1 MQHKLVAVVGN
12 TPQVMT
18 ETFWALRIQRDVPI
32 DEVFVITTTLG
43 QKTCQKRLLDEGRFK
58 KMLLDYNI
66 DLATIQFNSD
76 HIHVFE
82 DAKGNFLDDIRT
94 SDENRIARDGI
105 FELIET
111 LTQDDQVALHCS
123 LAGGR
128 KSMGFILGA
137 AIHFFGRPQ
146 DRLYHVLVSVPEIER
161 SDASYYYP
169 PEKPEPIMVFNRST
183 GQEESLIV
191 RGQKVM
197 SDAVSI
203 ELADVPF
210 CRLRDVVQF
219 VAPGQYTEDTL
230 RLTQQAVNDYAK
242 QMQEQYIDR
251 VASGAEDGFPEII
264 GQSDSIQDIKNSIRL
279 YAPYDRSVLITG
291 PTGSGKELVAAA
303 LHKAS
308 DRTGKYRRE
317 NCARLGNLAESQLFG
332 HERNAFTN
340 ANKQYKGLFEQADG
354 GTLFLDEINSLRP
367 DIQGMLLRV
376 MEDGVIRRM
385 GSEEDVPVN
394 VRLIA
399 ATNEDLDTEESAFR
413 GDLLGRFSLTIA
425 LPPLK
430 DRREDIPLLAHHFLK
445 SFSEHEGKEFEGF
458 TEEAMRAL
466 QAYDWPHNIR
476 QLKNAIERAAIVTP
490 EDQWITPDVL
500 FEQEDTDI
508 VQGSF
513 DEQVAQLE
521 KKLIQDALEQTQGVI
536 AQAAEI
542 LSMDRRTLYHKIE
555 MYGLK
560 GYVDNL
566 RIKRG
571 SVQVQRQTGGS
582 PA

>member
-18 ETFWALRIQRDVPI
+18 ETLWALRIDRGVPI
-32 DEVFVITTTLG
+32 DEVFVITTTVG
-43 QKTCQKRLLDEGRFK
+43 QKTCQKRLLDEDRFEN
-58 KMLLDYNI
+58 MLRDYKI
-66 DLATIQFNSD
+66 DPKTVAFDAD
-76 HIHVFE
+76 HIYVFE
-82 DAKGNFLDDIRT
+82 DAEGNFLDDVRT
-94 SDENRIARDGI
+94 SAENRIARDGI

-146 DRLYHVLVSVPEIER
+146 DQLYHVLVSMPEIER

-169 PEKPEPIMVFNRST
+169 PKKPEPIMIFNRGT
-183 GQEESLIV
+183 GQEEPLVV

-242 QMQEQYIDR
+242 HMQEQYIER
-251 VASGAEDGFPEII
+251 VASGAENAFPEII
-264 GQSDSIQDIKNSIRL
+264 GQSDSIRDVKNSIKL

-308 DRTGKYRRE
+308 DRTGKYRPE

-332 HERNAFTN
+332 HERGAFTN

-367 DIQGMLLRV
+367 EIQGMLLRV
-376 MEDGVIRRM
+376 MDDGVIQRM

-394 VRLIA
+394 VRLVA
-399 ATNEDLDTEESAFR
+399 ATNEDLNTEESAFR
-413 GDLLGRFSLTIA
+413 NDLLGRFSVTIK

-445 SFSEHEGKEFEGF
+445 SFSENEGKEFAGF
-458 TEEAMRAL
+458 TEEAMHAL
-466 QAYDWPHNIR
+466 QAHDWPRNIR
-476 QLKNAIERAAIVTP
+476 ELKNTIDNAAIRTP
-490 EDQWITPDVL
+490 ENQWITPDML
-500 FEQEDTDI
+500 FEQKDTDI

-513 DEQVAQLE
+513 DEQVAQFE
-521 KKLIQDALEQTQGVI
+521 KKIIQDALAQTQGNI
-536 AQAAEI
+536 THAAEI
-542 LSMDRRTLYHKIE
+542 LSMDRSTLSRRAKE
-555 MYGLK
+555 YGLTRK
-560 GYVDNL
+560 P
-566 RIKRG
+566 
-571 SVQVQRQTGGS
+571 S
-582 PA
+582 

>member
-1 MQHKLVAVVGN
+1 MKHKLVAVVGN

-18 ETFWALRIQRDVPI
+18 ETFWALYIDRDVPI
-32 DEVFVITTTLG
+32 DEVYVITTTLG
-43 QKTCQKRLLDEGRFK
+43 KETCQKRLLDEGRFE

-66 DLATIQFNSD
+66 APNTVAFGPDYIY
-76 HIHVFE
+76 VFE
-82 DAKGNFLDDIRT
+82 DAEGNFLDDIRT

-146 DRLYHVLVSVPEIER
+146 DRLYHVLVSMPEIER

-169 PEKPEPIMVFNRST
+169 PKKPEPIMVFNRST
-183 GQEESLIV
+183 GQEEPLVV

-230 RLTQQAVNDYAK
+230 RLTQQAVNDYAN
-242 QMQEQYIDR
+242 QMQEQYMERIA
-251 VASGAEDGFPEII
+251 VGAEDAFPEII
-264 GQSDSIQDIKNSIRL
+264 GQSDSIRDIKQKIRL
-279 YAPYDRSVLITG
+279 YAPYSHSVLITG
-291 PTGSGKELVAAA
+291 ATGSGKDLVAAA

-308 DRTGKYRRE
+308 DRTGKYRPE
-317 NCARLGNLAESQLFG
+317 NCARLGDLAESQLFG
-332 HERNAFTN
+332 YDRGAFSG
-340 ANKQYKGLFEQADG
+340 AHKQYPGLFEQANN

-367 DIQGMLLRV
+367 DVQGMLLRV
-376 MEDGVIRRM
+376 MEEGVVQRM
-385 GSEEDVPVN
+385 GSEKDIPVN
-394 VRLIA
+394 VRLVA
-399 ATNEDLDTEESAFR
+399 ATNEDLDTEESVFR
-413 GDLLGRFSLTIA
+413 DDLFGRFSLTIE
-425 LPPLK
+425 LPSLK

-445 SFSEHEGKEFEGF
+445 SFSEDEGKAFAGF
-458 TEEAMRAL
+458 TEDAMRAL
-466 QAYDWPHNIR
+466 QAYDWPRNIR
-476 QLKNAIERAAIVTP
+476 QLKSAIERAAIVTP

-500 FEQEDTDI
+500 FEQKDTDI
-508 VQGSF
+508 FQGTF
-513 DEQVAQLE
+513 DEQMAQYE
-521 KKLIQDALEQTQGVI
+521 KKIIQDALAQTQGNKT
-536 AQAAEI
+536 QAAKMLRMERTK
-542 LSMDRRTLYHKIE
+542 LSRRAKN
-555 MYGLK
+555 YGL
-560 GYVDNL
+560 
-566 RIKRG
+566 
-571 SVQVQRQTGGS
+571 T
-582 PA
+582 

>member
-18 ETFWALRIQRDVPI
+18 ETFWALRIDRDVPIDI

-58 KMLLDYNI
+58 KMLLDCKI
-66 DLATIQFNSD
+66 DPKTVEFDAD

-82 DAKGNFLDDIRT
+82 DAEGNFLDDIRT

-146 DRLYHVLVSVPEIER
+146 DQLYHVLVSMPEIER

-169 PEKPEPIMVFNRST
+169 PKKPEPIMVFNRST
-183 GQEESLIV
+183 GQEELLVV

-251 VASGAEDGFPEII
+251 VASGAENVFPEII
-264 GQSDSIQDIKNSIRL
+264 GQSDSIRDVKDHIGL
-279 YAPYDRSVLITG
+279 YARYNRSVLITG

-367 DIQGMLLRV
+367 DVQGMLLRV
-376 MEDGVIRRM
+376 MEDGVIQRM
-385 GSEEDVPVN
+385 GSEKDIPVN

-413 GDLLGRFSLTIA
+413 GDLLSRFSLTIA

-445 SFSEHEGKEFEGF
+445 SFCEDEGKKLAGF
-458 TEEAMRAL
+458 TEEAIHAL
-466 QAYDWPHNIR
+466 RAYDWPSNIR
-476 QLKNAIERAAIVTP
+476 ELKNAIERAAIWTP

-500 FEQEDTDI
+500 FEQEDMDI
-508 VQGSF
+508 FQGSF
-513 DEQVAQLE
+513 NEQVAQFE
-521 KKLIQDALEQTQGVI
+521 KKLIQDALAQKQGVI
-536 AQAAEI
+536 AHAAKM
-542 LSMDRRTLYHKIE
+542 LRMDRSKLSRKAKN
-555 MYGLK
+555 YGL
-560 GYVDNL
+560 
-566 RIKRG
+566 
-571 SVQVQRQTGGS
+571 T
-582 PA
+582 

>member
-1 MQHKLVAVVGN
+1 MQHKLVAVVGS

-18 ETFWALRIQRDVPI
+18 ETFWALRVQRKVPI
-32 DEVFVITTTLG
+32 DEVFVITTTVG
-43 QKTCQKRLLDEGRFK
+43 KETCQKRLLDEGRFK
-58 KMLLDYNI
+58 KMLSDYNI
-66 DLATIQFNSD
+66 DPNTVAFGPD
-76 HIHVFE
+76 HIQVFE
-82 DAKGNFLDDIRT
+82 DAEGNFLDDIRT
-94 SDENRIARDGI
+94 SDDNRIARDGI

-111 LTQDDQVALHCS
+111 LTHDDQVALHCS

-146 DRLYHVLVSVPEIER
+146 DRLYHVLVSMPEIER

-169 PEKPEPIMVFNRST
+169 PKKPEPIMVFNRT
-183 GQEESLIV
+183 TDQEEPLIV

-242 QMQEQYIDR
+242 QMRERYMEQI
-251 VASGAEDGFPEII
+251 ASGAEEDAFPEII
-264 GQSDSIQDIKNSIRL
+264 GQSDSIRDIKNSIRL
-279 YAPYDRSVLITG
+279 YAPYDQSVLITG

-308 DRTGKYRRE
+308 GRTGKYRRE

-332 HERNAFTN
+332 HERNAFTG
-340 ANKQYKGLFEQADG
+340 ANKQYKGLFEQAND

-385 GSEEDVPVN
+385 GSEEDIPVN
-394 VRLIA
+394 VRLVA

-413 GDLLGRFSLTIA
+413 DDLFGRFSLTIE

-430 DRREDIPLLAHHFLK
+430 DRREDIPLLAHHFLR
-445 SFSEHEGKEFEGF
+445 SFSEKEGKEFAGF
-458 TEEAMRAL
+458 TEDAMRAL
-466 QAYDWPHNIR
+466 QAYDWPRNIR
-476 QLKNAIERAAIVTP
+476 QLKFAIERAAIVTP

-508 VQGSF
+508 VQGAF

-521 KKLIQDALEQTQGVI
+521 KKLIQDALAQKQGVI
-536 AQAAEI
+536 AHAAEI
-542 LSMDRRTLYHKIE
+542 LSMERRTLYHKIE

-566 RIKRG
+566 RIKRS
-571 SVQVQRQTGGS
+571 SVSLPVQR
-582 PA
+582 

>member
-32 DEVFVITTTLG
+32 DEVFVITTTVG
-43 QKTCQKRLLDEGRFK
+43 QKTCQKRLLDEGRFEE
-58 KMLLDYNI
+58 MLVDYNL
-66 DLATIQFNSD
+66 DPSTVQFDAD

-82 DAKGNFLDDIRT
+82 DAEGNFLDDIRT

-146 DRLYHVLVSVPEIER
+146 DRLYHVLVSMPEIER

-242 QMQEQYIDR
+242 QMREAYIDQ
-251 VASGAEDGFPEII
+251 VASGAEDAFPEII
-264 GQSDSIQDIKNSIRL
+264 GQSDSIRDVKNSIRL
-279 YAPYDRSVLITG
+279 YAPYGHSVLITG

-308 DRTGKYRRE
+308 GRTGKYRPE
-317 NCARLGNLAESQLFG
+317 NCARLGDLAESRLFG
-332 HERNAFTN
+332 YDKGAFSGAHKN
-340 ANKQYKGLFEQADG
+340 HPGLFEQADG

-367 DIQGMLLRV
+367 DVQGLLLRV
-376 MEDGVIRRM
+376 MEEGVIQRM
-385 GSEEDVPVN
+385 GSQKDIPVN
-394 VRLIA
+394 VRVVA

-413 GDLLGRFSLTIA
+413 GDLLSRFSLTIA
-425 LPPLK
+425 LLPLK

-445 SFSEHEGKEFEGF
+445 NFSENEGKELAGF
-458 TEEAMRAL
+458 TEDAMRAL
-466 QAYDWPHNIR
+466 QTYDWPSNIR
-476 QLKNAIERAAIVTP
+476 GLKNAIERAAIVTP

-500 FEQEDTDI
+500 FDQEDTDI
-508 VQGSF
+508 FQGSF
-513 DEQVAQLE
+513 DEQVAQFE
-521 KKLIQDALEQTQGVI
+521 KKIIQDALAQTQGVI
-536 AQAAEI
+536 AHAAKM
-542 LSMDRRTLYHKIE
+542 LRMDRSTLSRRAKE
-555 MYGLK
+555 YGLTRK
-560 GYVDNL
+560 P
-566 RIKRG
+566 
-571 SVQVQRQTGGS
+571 S
-582 PA
+582 

>member
-1 MQHKLVAVVGN
+1 MQHKLVAVVGS

-18 ETFWALRIQRDVPI
+18 ETFWALRIDRGVPI
-32 DEVFVITTTLG
+32 DEVYVITTTLG
-43 QKTCQKRLLDEGRFK
+43 QKICRERLLEEGRFK
-58 KMLLDYNI
+58 NMLVDCDI
-66 DLATIQFNSD
+66 DPNTVAFGAD

-82 DAKGNFLDDIRT
+82 DAKGNLLDDIRT

-105 FELIET
+105 FELVEM
-111 LTQDDQVALHCS
+111 LTQDDQVTLHCS

-146 DRLYHVLVSVPEIER
+146 DQLYHVLVSMPEIER

-169 PEKPEPIMVFNRST
+169 PKKPEPIMVFNRST
-183 GQEESLIV
+183 GQEEPLIV

-242 QMQEQYIDR
+242 QMREEYIDQ
-251 VASGAEDGFPEII
+251 VASGAEDAFPEII
-264 GQSDSIQDIKNSIRL
+264 GQSDSIRDVKNSIRL
-279 YAPYDRSVLITG
+279 YAPYSHSVLITG

-332 HERNAFTN
+332 HERGAFTN
-340 ANKQYKGLFEQADG
+340 ANKQHRGLFEQANN

-367 DIQGMLLRV
+367 DVQGMLLRV
-376 MEDGVIRRM
+376 IEEGVIRRM
-385 GSEEDVPVN
+385 GSEKDIPVN
-394 VRLIA
+394 VRVVA

-430 DRREDIPLLAHHFLK
+430 DRREDIPLLVHHFLK
-445 SFSEHEGKEFEGF
+445 SFSEDEGKAFAGF

-466 QAYDWPHNIR
+466 QAYDWPRNIR
-476 QLKNAIERAAIVTP
+476 QLKSAIERAAIRTP

-508 VQGSF
+508 FQGTF

-521 KKLIQDALEQTQGVI
+521 KKLIQAAQVMADLSRVEDEMRDLLRDRKGKISTGVWVVTADDAGRLQIGVE
-536 AQAAEI
+536 A
-542 LSMDRRTLYHKIE
+542 
-555 MYGLK
+555 
-560 GYVDNL
+560 V
-566 RIKRG
+566 
-571 SVQVQRQTGGS
+571 
-582 PA
+582 

>member
-1 MQHKLVAVVGN
+1 MKHKLVAVVGN

-18 ETFWALRIQRDVPI
+18 ETFWALYIDREVPI
-32 DEVFVITTTLG
+32 DEVYVITTTVG
-43 QKTCQKRLLDEGRFK
+43 QKICRERLLDEGRFE
-58 KMLLDYNI
+58 KMLVDWAI
-66 DLATIQFNSD
+66 DPATVQFD
-76 HIHVFE
+76 AAHIRVFE
-82 DAKGNFLDDIRT
+82 DAEGNFLDDIRT

-111 LTQDDQVALHCS
+111 LTHDDQVTLHCS

-146 DRLYHVLVSVPEIER
+146 DRLYHVLVSMPEIER

-183 GQEESLIV
+183 GQEEPLIV
-191 RGQKVM
+191 NGQKVM
-197 SDAVSI
+197 SDAVNI
-203 ELADVPF
+203 ELANVPF

-242 QMQEQYIDR
+242 QMQEQYMERI
-251 VASGAEDGFPEII
+251 AAGAEDAFPEII
-264 GQSDSIQDIKNSIRL
+264 GQSDSIRDIKQKIRL

-291 PTGSGKELVAAA
+291 PTGSGKDLVAAA

-308 DRTGKYRRE
+308 SRTGKYRRE

-332 HERNAFTN
+332 HERNAFTG
-340 ANKQYKGLFEQADG
+340 ANKQYRGLFEQADD

-385 GSEEDVPVN
+385 GSEKDIPVN
-394 VRLIA
+394 VRLVA

-413 GDLLGRFSLTIA
+413 GDLLGRFSLIIE

-445 SFSEHEGKEFEGF
+445 NFSEEYGKNFAGF
-458 TEEAMRAL
+458 TEEALRAL
-466 QAYDWPHNIR
+466 QAYDWPYNIR
-476 QLKNAIERAAIVTP
+476 GLKTAIEHAAIVTP
-490 EDQWITPDVL
+490 EDQWIAPDEL
-500 FEQEDTDI
+500 FEQKDTDI
-508 VQGSF
+508 FQGSF

-521 KKLIQDALEQTQGVI
+521 KKLIQDALAQTQGII
-536 AQAAEI
+536 AHAAEI
-542 LSMDRRTLYHKIE
+542 LNMDRSRLSRKVKD
-555 MYGLK
+555 YGL
-560 GYVDNL
+560 
-566 RIKRG
+566 
-571 SVQVQRQTGGS
+571 T
-582 PA
+582 

>member
-18 ETFWALRIQRDVPI
+18 ETFWALRMDKDVPIAI
-32 DEVFVITTTLG
+32 DEVFVITTTVG
-43 QKTCQKRLLDEGRFK
+43 QKTCQERLLDEGRFK

-66 DLATIQFNSD
+66 VPETVAFNAD

-82 DAKGNFLDDIRT
+82 DAEGNFLDDIRT

-146 DRLYHVLVSVPEIER
+146 DRLYHVLVSMPEIER

-169 PEKPEPIMVFNRST
+169 PPKDKKPEPIMVFNHST
-183 GQEESLIV
+183 GQEEPLVV

-242 QMQEQYIDR
+242 QMREAYIDQ
-251 VASGAEDGFPEII
+251 VSSGAEDAFPEII
-264 GQSDSIQDIKNSIRL
+264 GQSDSIRDIKNSIRL
-279 YAPYDRSVLITG
+279 YAPYNHSVLITG

-308 DRTGKYRRE
+308 GRTGKYRRE
-317 NCARLGNLAESQLFG
+317 NCARLGDLAESELFG
-332 HERNAFTN
+332 YEKGAFTG
-340 ANKQYKGLFEQADG
+340 ANKQYKGLFEQANN
-354 GTLFLDEINSLRP
+354 GTLFLDEINSLRL
-367 DIQGMLLRV
+367 DVQGMLLRV
-376 MEDGVIRRM
+376 MEEGVIRRM
-385 GSEEDVPVN
+385 RGDKDIPVN
-394 VRLIA
+394 VRLVA
-399 ATNEDLDTEESAFR
+399 GTNENLDTEESGFR
-413 GDLLGRFSLTIA
+413 DDLLKRFTLTIE

-445 SFSEHEGKEFEGF
+445 ISLDDEKEKELAGF

-466 QAYDWPHNIR
+466 QAYDWPGNIR
-476 QLKNAIERAAIVTP
+476 ELRNKITSAVIHTP
-490 EDQWITPDVL
+490 EGAQWITPDVL
-500 FEQEDTDI
+500 FEQKGTDI
-508 VQGSF
+508 FQGSF
-513 DEQVAQLE
+513 DEQVAQFE
-521 KKLIQDALEQTQGVI
+521 KKIIQDALAQKGSIT
-536 AQAAEI
+536 QAAKMLGMERSK
-542 LSMDRRTLYHKIE
+542 LSRRAKK
-555 MYGLK
+555 YGLTEK
-560 GYVDNL
+560 A
-566 RIKRG
+566 
-571 SVQVQRQTGGS
+571 S
-582 PA
+582 

>member
-18 ETFWALRIQRDVPI
+18 ETFWALLVQHKVPI
-32 DEVFVITTTLG
+32 DEVYVITTTVG
-43 QKTCQKRLLDEGRFK
+43 QKICRERLLYEGRFE
-58 KMLLDYNI
+58 KMLMDWDI
-66 DLATIQFNSD
+66 DPNTIAFDAN

-82 DAKGNFLDDIRT
+82 DAEGNLLDDIRT
-94 SDENRIARDGI
+94 SEENRIARDGI
-105 FELIET
+105 FKLIET
-111 LTQDDQVALHCS
+111 LTHDDQVALHCS

-146 DRLYHVLVSVPEIER
+146 DRLYHVLVSMPEIER

-169 PEKPEPIMVFNRST
+169 SKNPEPIMVSNRST
-183 GQEESLIV
+183 SQEEPLIV

-203 ELADVPF
+203 ELANVPF

-230 RLTQQAVNDYAK
+230 RLTQQAVNDYAE
-242 QMQEQYIDR
+242 QMQEQYMEQI
-251 VASGAEDGFPEII
+251 ASGEEDAFPEII
-264 GQSDSIQDIKNSIRL
+264 GQSDSIRDIKNSIRL
-279 YAPYDRSVLITG
+279 YAPYSHSVLITG

-303 LHKAS
+303 LHKADGGS
-308 DRTGKYRRE
+308 KVYRAE

-340 ANKQYKGLFEQADG
+340 AHKQYKGLFEQANN

-376 MEDGVIRRM
+376 MEDSVIRRM
-385 GSEEDVPVN
+385 GSEEDIPVN
-394 VRLIA
+394 VRLVA
-399 ATNEDLDTEESAFR
+399 ATNEDLDTEESGFR
-413 GDLLGRFSLTIA
+413 GDLLGRFSLTIE

-445 SFSEHEGKEFEGF
+445 NFSEEEGKEFAGF
-458 TEEAMRAL
+458 TEDAMRAL
-466 QAYDWPHNIR
+466 QAYDWPRNIR
-476 QLKNAIERAAIVTP
+476 ELKNAIERAAIMTP
-490 EDQWITPDVL
+490 EGQWITPDML
-500 FEQEDTDI
+500 FEQKGADI
-508 VQGSF
+508 FQGSF

-521 KKLIQDALEQTQGVI
+521 KKLIQDALAQEGTI
-536 AQAAEI
+536 TQAAKMLRMERSK
-542 LSMDRRTLYHKIE
+542 LSRRAKK
-555 MYGLK
+555 YGLTEK
-560 GYVDNL
+560 A
-566 RIKRG
+566 
-571 SVQVQRQTGGS
+571 S
-582 PA
+582 

>member
-1 MQHKLVAVVGN
+1 MKHKLVAVVGN

-18 ETFWALRIQRDVPI
+18 ETFWALRMDKDVPIAI
-32 DEVFVITTTLG
+32 DEVFVITTTVG
-43 QKTCQKRLLDEGRFK
+43 QKTCQERLLDEGRFK

-66 DLATIQFNSD
+66 VPETVAFNAD

-82 DAKGNFLDDIRT
+82 DAEGNFLDDIRT
-94 SDENRIARDGI
+94 SDDNRIARDGI

-111 LTQDDQVALHCS
+111 LTHDDQVALHCS

-146 DRLYHVLVSVPEIER
+146 DRLYHVLVSMPEIER

-169 PEKPEPIMVFNRST
+169 PKKPEPIMVFNRT
-183 GQEESLIV
+183 TDQEEPLIV

-219 VAPGQYTEDTL
+219 VAPGQYNEDTL

-242 QMQEQYIDR
+242 QMREAYIDQ
-251 VASGAEDGFPEII
+251 VASGAEEDAFPEII
-264 GQSDSIQDIKNSIRL
+264 GQSDSIRDIKNSIRL
-279 YAPYDRSVLITG
+279 YAPYDQSVLITG

-308 DRTGKYRRE
+308 GRTGKYRRE

-332 HERNAFTN
+332 HERNAFTG
-340 ANKQYKGLFEQADG
+340 ANKQYKGLFEQAND

-385 GSEEDVPVN
+385 GSEEDIPVN
-394 VRLIA
+394 VRLVA
-399 ATNEDLDTEESAFR
+399 ATNEDLDTQESAFR
-413 GDLLGRFSLTIA
+413 DDLFGRFSLTIE
-425 LPPLK
+425 LPSLK
-430 DRREDIPLLAHHFLK
+430 DRREDIPLLTHHFLK
-445 SFSEHEGKEFEGF
+445 SFSEKEGKEFAGF
-458 TEEAMRAL
+458 TEDAMRAL
-466 QAYDWPHNIR
+466 QAYDWPRNIR
-476 QLKNAIERAAIVTP
+476 QLKNAIERAAIRTP
-490 EDQWITPDVL
+490 ENQWITPDVL

-521 KKLIQDALEQTQGVI
+521 KKLIQDALAQKQGVI
-536 AQAAEI
+536 AHAAEI
-542 LSMDRRTLYHKIE
+542 LSMERRTLYHKIE

-566 RIKRG
+566 RIKRS
-571 SVQVQRQTGGS
+571 SVSLPVQR
-582 PA
+582 

>member
-1 MQHKLVAVVGN
+1 MKHKLVAVVGN

-18 ETFWALRIQRDVPI
+18 ETFWALYIDRDVPI
-32 DEVFVITTTLG
+32 DEVYVITTTLG
-43 QKTCQKRLLDEGRFK
+43 KETCQKRLLDEGRFE
-58 KMLLDYNI
+58 KMLKDNHI
-66 DLATIQFNSD
+66 DLNTVAFGPD
-76 HIHVFE
+76 HIHVFK
-82 DAKGNFLDDIRT
+82 DAEGNFLDDIRT
-94 SDENRIARDGI
+94 SDDNRIARDGI

-111 LTQDDQVALHCS
+111 LTPDNQVALHCS

-146 DRLYHVLVSVPEIER
+146 DRLYHVLVSMPEIER

-169 PEKPEPIMVFNRST
+169 PEKPEPIMVFNRT
-183 GQEESLIV
+183 TDQEEPLIV

-219 VAPGQYTEDTL
+219 VAPGQYNEDTL

-242 QMQEQYIDR
+242 QMREAYIDQ
-251 VASGAEDGFPEII
+251 VSSGAEDAFPEII
-264 GQSDSIQDIKNSIRL
+264 GQSDSIRDIKEHIRL
-279 YAPYDRSVLITG
+279 YAPYDQSVLITG
-291 PTGSGKELVAAA
+291 PTGSGKDLVAAA
-303 LHKAS
+303 LHKTS
-308 DRTGKYRRE
+308 GRTGAYRPT
-317 NCARLGNLAESQLFG
+317 NCAILGDRAESQLFG
-332 HERNAFTN
+332 YERGAFTG
-340 ANKQYKGLFEQADG
+340 ANKQYKGLFEQANN
-354 GTLFLDEINSLRP
+354 GTLFLDEINSLRL
-367 DIQGMLLRV
+367 DVQGMLLRV
-376 MEDGVIRRM
+376 MEEGVIRRM
-385 GSEEDVPVN
+385 GGDKDIPVN
-394 VRLIA
+394 VRLVA

-413 GDLLGRFSLTIA
+413 GDLLGRFSLIIA

-445 SFSEHEGKEFEGF
+445 SFSEKEGKEFAGF
-458 TEEAMRAL
+458 TEDAMRAL
-466 QAYDWPHNIR
+466 QAYDWPRNIR
-476 QLKNAIERAAIVTP
+476 QLKFAIERAAIVTP

-521 KKLIQDALEQTQGVI
+521 KKLIQDALAQKQGVI
-536 AQAAEI
+536 AHAAEI
-542 LSMDRRTLYHKIE
+542 LSMERRTLYHKIE

-566 RIKRG
+566 RIKRS
-571 SVQVQRQTGGS
+571 SVSLPVQR
-582 PA
+582 

>member
-18 ETFWALRIQRDVPI
+18 ETFWALHIDGDVSI
-32 DEVFVITTTLG
+32 DEVFVITTTVG
-43 QKTCQKRLLDEGRFK
+43 QKICQQRLIDEGRFA
-58 KMLLDYNI
+58 KMLVDWDI
-66 DLATIQFNSD
+66 DPNTVAFD
-76 HIHVFE
+76 AEHIHIFE
-82 DAKGNFLDDIRT
+82 DAEGNFLDDIRT
-94 SDENRIARDGI
+94 SDDNRIARDGI

-146 DRLYHVLVSVPEIER
+146 DRLYHVLISMPEIER

-169 PEKPEPIMVFNRST
+169 PKEPEPIMVFNRST
-183 GQEESLIV
+183 GREEPLIV

-197 SDAVSI
+197 SDAVNI
-203 ELADVPF
+203 ELANVPF

-242 QMQEQYIDR
+242 QMREQYMERI
-251 VASGAEDGFPEII
+251 ASGTEDAFPEII
-264 GQSDSIQDIKNSIRL
+264 GQSDSIRDIKDHIRQ
-279 YAPYDRSVLITG
+279 YAPHDRSILITG

-303 LHKAS
+303 LHKANEGS
-308 DRTGKYRRE
+308 KVYRAE
-317 NCARLGNLAESQLFG
+317 NCAILGDRAESQLFG
-332 HERNAFTN
+332 YERGAFTGAYN
-340 ANKQYKGLFEQADG
+340 RYRGLFEQADG

-367 DIQGMLLRV
+367 DVQGMLLRV

-385 GSEEDVPVN
+385 GSEKDVRVN
-394 VRLIA
+394 VRLVA

-445 SFSEHEGKEFEGF
+445 SFSEAEGKEFAGF

-466 QAYDWPHNIR
+466 QAYDWPRNIR
-476 QLKNAIERAAIVTP
+476 QLKSAIERAAIWTS
-490 EDQWITPDVL
+490 EDQLITPDVL
-500 FEQEDTDI
+500 FEQGDTDI
-508 VQGSF
+508 FQGAF
-513 DEQVAQLE
+513 DEQVAQFE
-521 KKLIQDALEQTQGVI
+521 KKIIQNALAQKGTI
-536 AQAAEI
+536 TQAAKM
-542 LSMDRRTLYHKIE
+542 LLMDRSKLSRRAKK
-555 MYGLK
+555 YGLTEK
-560 GYVDNL
+560 A
-566 RIKRG
+566 
-571 SVQVQRQTGGS
+571 S
-582 PA
+582 

>member
-18 ETFWALRIQRDVPI
+18 ETFWALYDGKVPI
-32 DEVFVITTTLG
+32 DEVYVITTTVG
-43 QKTCQKRLLDEGRFK
+43 QKTCQKRLLDEGRFE

-66 DLATIQFNSD
+66 APNTVAFGPD
-76 HIHVFE
+76 HIYVFE
-82 DAKGNFLDDIRT
+82 DAEGNFLDDIRT
-94 SDENRIARDGI
+94 SEDNRIARDGI
-105 FELIET
+105 FQLIET
-111 LTQDDQVALHCS
+111 LTHDDQVALHCS

-146 DRLYHVLVSVPEIER
+146 DRLYHVLVSMPEIER

-183 GQEESLIV
+183 GREEPLIV
-191 RGQKVM
+191 NGQKVM

-242 QMQEQYIDR
+242 QMREAYIDQ
-251 VASGAEDGFPEII
+251 VASGAEDAFPEII
-264 GQSDSIQDIKNSIRL
+264 GQSDSIRDVKNSIRR
-279 YAPYDRSVLITG
+279 YAPYSHSVLITG
-291 PTGSGKELVAAA
+291 PTGSGKDLVAAA

-308 DRTGKYRRE
+308 DRTGKYRPE
-317 NCARLGNLAESQLFG
+317 NCARLGELAESQLFG
-332 HERNAFTN
+332 HERNAFTG
-340 ANKQYKGLFEQADG
+340 ANKQYRGLFEQANN

-385 GSEEDVPVN
+385 GSDKAIPVN
-394 VRLIA
+394 VRLVA
-399 ATNEDLDTEESAFR
+399 ATNEDLDTEESGFR

-430 DRREDIPLLAHHFLK
+430 DRREDIPLLVHHFLK
-445 SFSEHEGKEFEGF
+445 SFSEEYGKNFAGF

-466 QAYDWPHNIR
+466 QAYDWPYNVR
-476 QLKNAIERAAIVTP
+476 GLKTAIERAAIVTP

-500 FEQEDTDI
+500 FEQKDADI
-508 VQGSF
+508 FQGSF

-521 KKLIQDALEQTQGVI
+521 KKLIQDALAQKGSIT
-536 AQAAEI
+536 QAAKMLGMERSK
-542 LSMDRRTLYHKIE
+542 LSRRAKK
-555 MYGLK
+555 YGLTEK
-560 GYVDNL
+560 A
-566 RIKRG
+566 
-571 SVQVQRQTGGS
+571 S
-582 PA
+582 

>member
-1 MQHKLVAVVGN
+1 MKHKLVAVVGN

-18 ETFWALRIQRDVPI
+18 ETFWALRMDKDVPIAI
-32 DEVFVITTTLG
+32 DEVFVITTTVG

-66 DLATIQFNSD
+66 VPETVAFNAD

-82 DAKGNFLDDIRT
+82 DAEGNFLDDIRT
-94 SDENRIARDGI
+94 SDDNRIARDGI

-146 DRLYHVLVSVPEIER
+146 DRLYHVLVSMPEIER

-169 PEKPEPIMVFNRST
+169 PPKDKKPEPIMVFNHST
-183 GQEESLIV
+183 GQEEPLVV

-230 RLTQQAVNDYAK
+230 RLTQQAVNDYAN
-242 QMQEQYIDR
+242 QMQEQYMERI
-251 VASGAEDGFPEII
+251 AAGAEDAFPEII
-264 GQSDSIQDIKNSIRL
+264 GQSDSIRDIKQKIRL
-279 YAPYDRSVLITG
+279 YAPYSHSVLITG
-291 PTGSGKELVAAA
+291 ATGSGKDLVAAA

-308 DRTGKYRRE
+308 DRTGKYRPE
-317 NCARLGNLAESQLFG
+317 NCARLGDLAESQLFG
-332 HERNAFTN
+332 YDRGAFSG
-340 ANKQYKGLFEQADG
+340 AHKQYPGLFEQANN

-367 DIQGMLLRV
+367 DVQGMLLRV
-376 MEDGVIRRM
+376 MEEGVVQRM
-385 GSEEDVPVN
+385 GSEEDIPVN
-394 VRLIA
+394 VRLVA

-413 GDLLGRFSLTIA
+413 GDLLGRFSLTIE

-445 SFSEHEGKEFEGF
+445 NFSEDEGKAFAGF
-458 TEEAMRAL
+458 TEDAMRAL
-466 QAYDWPHNIR
+466 QAYDWPRNIR
-476 QLKNAIERAAIVTP
+476 QLKSAIERAAIVTP

-500 FEQEDTDI
+500 FEHKDTDI
-508 VQGSF
+508 FQGTF
-513 DEQVAQLE
+513 DEQMAQYE
-521 KKLIQDALEQTQGVI
+521 KKIIQDALAQTQGNKT
-536 AQAAEI
+536 QAAKMLRMERTK
-542 LSMDRRTLYHKIE
+542 LSRRAKN
-555 MYGLK
+555 YGL
-560 GYVDNL
+560 
-566 RIKRG
+566 
-571 SVQVQRQTGGS
+571 T
-582 PA
+582 

>member
-18 ETFWALRIQRDVPI
+18 ETFWALYIDREVPI
-32 DEVFVITTTLG
+32 DEVYVITTTLG
-43 QKTCQKRLLDEGRFK
+43 KETCQKRLLDEGRFE
-58 KMLLDYNI
+58 KMLLDWAI
-66 DLATIQFNSD
+66 DPATVQFD
-76 HIHVFE
+76 ADYIRVFE
-82 DAKGNFLDDIRT
+82 DAEGNFLDDIRT

-146 DRLYHVLVSVPEIER
+146 DRLYHVLVSMPEIER

-169 PEKPEPIMVFNRST
+169 PKKPEPIMVFNHST
-183 GQEESLIV
+183 DQEEPLVV

-219 VAPGQYTEDTL
+219 VAPGQYNEDTL
-230 RLTQQAVNDYAK
+230 RLTQQAVNEYAK
-242 QMQEQYIDR
+242 QMREAYIDQ
-251 VASGAEDGFPEII
+251 VASGAEDAFPEII
-264 GQSDSIQDIKNSIRL
+264 GQSDSIRDIKQKIRL

-291 PTGSGKELVAAA
+291 PTGSGKDLVAAA

-308 DRTGKYRRE
+308 GRTGKYRPE
-317 NCARLGNLAESQLFG
+317 NCARLGELAESQLFG
-332 HERNAFTN
+332 YERGAFSG
-340 ANKQYKGLFEQADG
+340 AYKQYKGLFEQADE

-385 GSEEDVPVN
+385 GSEKDIPVN
-394 VRLIA
+394 VRLVA

-413 GDLLGRFSLTIA
+413 GDLLGRFSLTIE

-445 SFSEHEGKEFEGF
+445 NFSEEYEKNFAGF

-466 QAYDWPHNIR
+466 QAYDWPYNIR
-476 QLKNAIERAAIVTP
+476 GLKNAIENAAIGTP
-490 EDQWITPDVL
+490 EDQWIAPDVL
-500 FEQEDTDI
+500 FKQEDTDI
-508 VQGSF
+508 FQGAL

-521 KKLIQDALEQTQGVI
+521 KKLIQDALAQTQGNI
-536 AQAAEI
+536 TQAAKMLGAKRETI
-542 LSMDRRTLYHKIE
+542 SRRVKK
-555 MYGLK
+555 YGL
-560 GYVDNL
+560 L
-566 RIKRG
+566 
-571 SVQVQRQTGGS
+571 
-582 PA
+582 

>member
-1 MQHKLVAVVGN
+1 MSQEDNDMQHKLVAVVGS

-18 ETFWALRIQRDVPI
+18 ETFWALRIDRDVPI
-32 DEVFVITTTLG
+32 DEVYVITTTVG
-43 QKTCQKRLLDEGRFK
+43 KEICQKRLLDEGRFE

-66 DLATIQFNSD
+66 DSATVQFDTD
-76 HIHVFE
+76 HIQVFE
-82 DAKGNFLDDIRT
+82 DAEGNFLDDIRT

-111 LTQDDQVALHCS
+111 LTLDDQVALHCS

-137 AIHFFGRPQ
+137 SIHFFGRPQ
-146 DRLYHVLVSVPEIER
+146 DRLYHVLVSMPEIER
-161 SDASYYYP
+161 SNASYYYP
-169 PEKPEPIMVFNRST
+169 PRKPEPIMVFNRST
-183 GQEESLIV
+183 GQEEPLIV
-191 RGQKVM
+191 NGQKVM

-242 QMQEQYIDR
+242 QMREEYIDQ
-251 VASGAEDGFPEII
+251 VASGAEDAFPEII
-264 GQSDSIQDIKNSIRL
+264 GQSNSIRDIKEKIRL
-279 YAPYDRSVLITG
+279 YAPYSHSVLITG
-291 PTGSGKELVAAA
+291 ATGSGKELVAAA
-303 LHKAS
+303 LHKS
-308 DRTGKYRRE
+308 SGRTGKYRPE
-317 NCARLGNLAESQLFG
+317 NCARLGELAESQLFG
-332 HERNAFTN
+332 HERGAFTG
-340 ANKQYKGLFEQADG
+340 ANKPYQGLFEQADE

-376 MEDGVIRRM
+376 MEENAIRRM
-385 GSEEDVPVN
+385 GSEKDIPVN
-394 VRLIA
+394 VRLVA

-413 GDLLGRFSLTIA
+413 GDLLGRFSLILE

-445 SFSEHEGKEFEGF
+445 SFSENEEKEFAGF
-458 TEEAMRAL
+458 TEDAMRAL
-466 QAYDWPHNIR
+466 QAYDWPRNIR
-476 QLKNAIERAAIVTP
+476 QLKSAIERAAIVTP

-500 FEQEDTDI
+500 FEQEDADI
-508 VQGSF
+508 FHGSL

-521 KKLIQDALEQTQGVI
+521 RKLIQDALAQTQGII
-536 AQAAEI
+536 AHAAKI
-542 LSMDRRTLYHKIE
+542 LRMDRSRLSRKAKD
-555 MYGLK
+555 YGL
-560 GYVDNL
+560 
-566 RIKRG
+566 
-571 SVQVQRQTGGS
+571 T
-582 PA
+582 

>member
-18 ETFWALRIQRDVPI
+18 ETFWALYIDRDVPI
-32 DEVFVITTTLG
+32 DEVYVITTTLG
-43 QKTCQKRLLDEGRFK
+43 KETCQKRLLDEGRFE

-66 DLATIQFNSD
+66 DPNTVAFGPN
-76 HIHVFE
+76 HIYVFE
-82 DAKGNFLDDIRT
+82 DAEGNFLDDIRT
-94 SDENRIARDGI
+94 SDDNRIARDGI

-111 LTQDDQVALHCS
+111 LTHDDQVALHCS

-169 PEKPEPIMVFNRST
+169 PEKPEPIMVFNCST
-183 GQEESLIV
+183 GRDEPLIV

-203 ELADVPF
+203 ELANVPF

-242 QMQEQYIDR
+242 QMQEQYIER
-251 VASGAEDGFPEII
+251 VASGAENAFPEII
-264 GQSDSIQDIKNSIRL
+264 GQSDSIRDIKNSIRL

-308 DRTGKYRRE
+308 DRTGKSRPE
-317 NCARLGNLAESQLFG
+317 NCARLGDLAESQLFG
-332 HERNAFTN
+332 YERGAFTN

-376 MEDGVIRRM
+376 MEDGEIRRM
-385 GSEEDVPVN
+385 GSEKDIPVN

-399 ATNEDLDTEESAFR
+399 ATNEDLNTEESAFR
-413 GDLLGRFSLTIA
+413 DDLLSRFSLTIEV
-425 LPPLK
+425 PPLK

-445 SFSEHEGKEFEGF
+445 SFSEHEGKEFAGF
-458 TEEAMRAL
+458 TEEAMHAL
-466 QAYDWPHNIR
+466 QAHDWPSNIR
-476 QLKNAIERAAIVTP
+476 GLKNAIDNAAIRTP
-490 EDQWITPDVL
+490 ENQWITPDVL
-500 FEQEDTDI
+500 FKQKDTDI

-513 DEQVAQLE
+513 DEQVAQFE
-521 KKLIQDALEQTQGVI
+521 KKIIQDGDRPLWRCNMAVLYVTETG
-536 AQAAEI
+536 AQV
-542 LSMDRRTLYHKIE
+542 RREGERLAVW
-555 MYGLK
+555 K
-560 GYVDNL
+560 GKKKL
-566 RIKRG
+566 H
-571 SVQVQRQTGGS
+571 TS
-582 PA
+582 PRMICTRWSYLATSE

>member
-18 ETFWALRIQRDVPI
+18 ETFWALRVQRKVPI
-32 DEVFVITTTLG
+32 NEVFVITTTVG
-43 QKTCQKRLLDEGRFK
+43 KEICQKRLLDEGRFE
-58 KMLLDYNI
+58 KMLSDYNI
-66 DLATIQFNSD
+66 DPKPVFDTDQ
-76 HIHVFE
+76 IHVFE

-197 SDAVSI
+197 SDTVSI

-242 QMQEQYIDR
+242 QMQEQYIER
-251 VASGAEDGFPEII
+251 IASGAEDAFPEII
-264 GQSDSIQDIKNSIRL
+264 GQSDSIQDVKKDIKL
-279 YAPYDRSVLITG
+279 YAPYSHSVLITG
-291 PTGSGKELVAAA
+291 STGSGKELVASA

-308 DRTGKYRRE
+308 DRTGKYRPE
-317 NCARLGNLAESQLFG
+317 NCARLGDLAESQLFG
-332 HERNAFTN
+332 HEKGAFTN
-340 ANKQYKGLFEQADG
+340 ANKQRQGLFEQANN

-367 DIQGMLLRV
+367 DVQGMLLRV

-385 GSEEDVPVN
+385 GSETDISVN

-399 ATNEDLDTEESAFR
+399 ATNENLNTEESAFR
-413 GDLLGRFSLTIA
+413 GDLLSRFSLKIE

-430 DRREDIPLLAHHFLK
+430 ERREDIPLLAHHFLK
-445 SFSEHEGKEFEGF
+445 SFSENEGKEFAGF
-458 TEEAMRAL
+458 TEDAMRAL
-466 QAYDWPHNIR
+466 QAYDWPRNIR
-476 QLKNAIERAAIVTP
+476 GLKNAIERAAIVTP

-500 FEQEDTDI
+500 FDQEDTDI
-508 VQGSF
+508 FQGSF
-513 DEQVAQLE
+513 DEQVAQFE
-521 KKLIQDALEQTQGVI
+521 KKIIQDALEQTQGVI
-536 AQAAEI
+536 AHAAKM
-542 LSMDRRTLYHKIE
+542 LRMDRSTLSRRAKE
-555 MYGLK
+555 YGL
-560 GYVDNL
+560 
-566 RIKRG
+566 
-571 SVQVQRQTGGS
+571 T
-582 PA
+582 